1 MRSMDEEAGRRQNLI
16 RNAVREDVAA
26 IAELADQLGY
36 PSQAAEAAEC
46 LEKLMELED
55 HAVFV
60 AQADEAGV
68 VGWVHVRGAY
78 HLMMRPSAELGGL
91 VVRDGWREQGIGRLL
106 LEHAEAWARARGY
119 ARMRVNSNTA
129 RQGVPGFYEY
139 LGYERI
145 KTQNVF
151 NKPLI

>member
-1 MRSMDEEAGRRQNLI
+1 MRKMDEESGRRQILI
-16 RNAVREDVAA
+16 RNAVREDAAA

-36 PSQAAEAAEC
+36 PSQAADVAEC

-78 HLMMRPSAELGGL
+78 HLMMSLGSCTWICAHAG
-91 VVRDGWREQGIGRLL
+91 EQQYRQ
-106 LEHAEAWARARGY
+106 ARRAR
-119 ARMRVNSNTA
+119 
-129 RQGVPGFYEY
+129 F
-139 LGYERI
+139 L
-145 KTQNVF
+145 
-151 NKPLI
+151 